1 MKVVFT
7 TLYLGKKPHPAF
19 VRALKECLPIIEQ
32 NGWEHS
38 VAIEENCPY
47 ISAARSKLIRKALDT
62 KPDAIV
68 FLDYDVS
75 WTPTAM
81 MKLLDAKG
89 DVVAGTYR
97 FKTEKEKYMGTLEI
111 SRNGNPLSREDGAL
125 QAYCVPA
132 GFLKV
137 TPDAVNKFAKHY
149 PQLLFGPPMSPDLD
163 MFNHG
168 VIDGI
173 WYGEDYA
180 FSKRWKGCG
189 GDIWLLPDLDIC
201 HSSGDITYAGN
212 FHEYLM
218 NYGDDNGHDDTL

>member
-19 VRALKECLPIIEQ
+19 IRSLENSLPVLEQ

-47 ISAARSKLIRKALDT
+47 ISAARSKLIRKAMDE

-75 WTPTAM
+75 WTPTAIL
-81 MKLLDAKG
+81 KLLNAEG
-89 DVVAGTYR
+89 HVVAGTYR
-97 FKTEKEKYMGTLEI
+97 FKSENIKYMGSLEVGP
-111 SRNGNPLSREDGAL
+111 NGNPIRRADGAL
-125 QAYCVPA
+125 SAYCVPA

-137 TPDAVNKFAKHY
+137 TPHAVNAFAKAY
-149 PQLLFGPPMSPDLD
+149 PQLLFGPTMSPDLD

-180 FSKRWKGCG
+180 FCKRWKEAG
-189 GDIWLLPDLDIC
+189 GEIWLLPNLDIC
-201 HSSGDITYAGN
+201 HNTATKCFVGN
-212 FHEYLM
+212 FHEYLL
-218 NYGDDNGHDDTL
+218 NYGADNANDD